1 MYGCL
6 LFLRLALVEGAI
18 AELLQELRYESEAYL
33 LEQETADTKH

>member
-6 LFLRLALVEGAI
+6 LLLRLALVEGDI
-18 AELLQELRYESEAYL
+18 AELLQELRYESEPYL